1 MAIALKNLSPI
12 RVSGQDFPRPQ
23 LFRNIP
29 MLHWILAEVLE
40 DWLRAVRPYQEQVD
54 SAEGE
59 SEKIWAVASAMDDL
73 QAPFLKCIFSYA
85 FFFVS
90 ADQAYLKFYRGLNC
104 ANRLS
109 SLCIGH
115 RKPPRETSWVCKIHR
130 IRDISIAHFPSE
142 KADPI
147 DSFAGMTWTP
157 MSLGWPSGSGVDLEK
172 LTFAAGRFRGKNAS
186 GQSVQSQ
193 DLEIPGIR
201 ILHQHCLSYLEQYD
215 QMCCEYLR
223 GLHNGIGT

>member
-1 MAIALKNLSPI
+1 MASALKNLSPI
-12 RVSGQDFPRPQ
+12 RVSGQDFPHPQ
-23 LFRNIP
+23 LFQNIP

-40 DWLRAVRPYQEQVD
+40 DWLRAVRPIQEKVD

-59 SEKIWAVASAMDDL
+59 SENFRAVASAMEEL
-73 QAPFLKCIFSYA
+73 QAPLLKCIFSYA

-90 ADQAYLKFYRGLNC
+90 ADQAYSKFYRGLNC

-109 SLCIGH
+109 SLCIRHG
-115 RKPPRETSWVCKIHR
+115 KPPRETSWVCKIQR

-147 DSFAGMTWTP
+147 DAFAGMTWTP
-157 MSLGWPSGSGVDLEK
+157 TSLGWCSGGGVDLEK
-172 LTFAAGRFRGKNAS
+172 LTFAAGRFGEKDAS
-186 GQSVQSQ
+186 GQSVLSQ

-201 ILHQHCLSYLEQYD
+201 FLHENCLAYLEQYD